1 MRFGLITEA
10 DTPKGMTHYHRY
22 HEVLD
27 EIVLAEKVGFDFWG
41 SSEQHFLPTVASISA
56 PETFYGVVAARTSR
70 IKIRHMSILMLKFN
84 HPIRIAE
91 RLATLDILSN
101 GRVEFCTARSNSP
114 ITIEPFE
121 VAAGDTRDQWRETLE
136 ATIKALVNDP
146 FEHHGKMY
154 DIKPTSVAPRLY
166 REKLF
171 PVSVIANSFETFDL
185 AGKSGLGVIT
195 ADNWLGWD
203 WLKDGADRYW
213 KACEHAE
220 PFAPYPITKSL
231 GYFVATANCDTDEE
245 RAINSARHVA
255 TGFFALCELI
265 YTGMAARS
273 ESYAS
278 GIGRIKEMSAR
289 RDDLAFMMEH
299 TPSLILGTP
308 ERFVQTIKKLESL
321 GYDEVVLRIDGF
333 GHEQNCRAI
342 ELVGKYVIPAFKS
355 PRSAVWESEYEHLGI
370 TGVPRNLI

>member
-1 MRFGLITEA
+1 MRFGLISEA

-22 HEVLD
+22 HELLD
-27 EIVLAEKVGFDFWG
+27 EIKLAEDVGFDFWG

-56 PETFYGVVAARTSR
+56 PETFYAAVAMRTSR
-70 IKIRHMSILMLKFN
+70 IKLRHMSVVMLKFN

-91 RLATLDILSN
+91 RLATLDILSH
-101 GRVEFCTARSNSP
+101 GRVEFCTARSNSHL
-114 ITIEPFE
+114 TIGPFE
-121 VAAGDTRDQWRETLE
+121 VDAEETRDQWRETLE

-146 FEHHGKMY
+146 FEHEGKMY
-154 DIKPTSVAPRLY
+154 KIQPTSVAPRLY
-166 REKLF
+166 RESLF

-203 WLKDGADRYW
+203 WLKEGADRYW
-213 KACEHAE
+213 KAIKDAK
-220 PFAPYPITKSL
+220 PFAPYPVTKSL

-245 RAINSARHVA
+245 RAINSARHIA
-255 TGFFALCELI
+255 SGFFALCESI

-273 ESYAS
+273 DSYAT
-278 GIGRIKEMSAR
+278 GIGRISEMAAR
-289 RDDLAFMMEH
+289 RDDLEFMMDH

-308 ERFVQTIKKLESL
+308 ERFVTQIKRLESL

-355 PRSAVWESEYEHLGI
+355 PRSAVWNSEYEHLGI
-370 TGVPRNLI
+370 TNVPTNLI